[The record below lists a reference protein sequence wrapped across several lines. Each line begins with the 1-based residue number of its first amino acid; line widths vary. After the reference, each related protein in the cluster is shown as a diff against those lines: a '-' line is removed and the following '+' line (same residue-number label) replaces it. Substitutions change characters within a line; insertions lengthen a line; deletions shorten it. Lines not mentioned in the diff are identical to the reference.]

1 MDRADLRIVVIGGGT
16 GCPAVLSGLRG
27 YTQHLTAVV
36 TVMDSGGSS
45 GQLRRELGVVAL
57 GDIRRC
63 LVALAGDAGLQSRLA
78 LLFER
83 RLVSGSPPGDDSQ
96 GNLLLA
102 SLTQT
107 QGGVEEAIEEAG
119 RWLGVVGAV
128 APVTLESAEL
138 ITTLADGSTLEGEA
152 ALDLRGPSCVGV
164 RGIDLRPRVRAN
176 PRALEAIH
184 RADAVILGP
193 GDLYTSVL
201 PNLLVEG
208 MPEAVRASRG
218 RIIYI
223 GNLATKPGE
232 TDGYRTSDFVRE
244 VLAYLGR
251 DEPLDALLLDG
262 GGPAGSSRAALPA
275 GYVRVDVDAE
285 GCRGLARRVVVRQV
299 AREDAPALHDPARTA
314 AAIVEILDEVS

>member
-1 MDRADLRIVVIGGGT
+1 MDRPDLRIVVIGGGT
-16 GCPAVLSGLRG
+16 GCPAVLSGLRR
-27 YTQHLTAVV
+27 YTRHLTAVV

-57 GDIRRC
+57 GDVRRC
-63 LVALAGDAGLQSRLA
+63 LVALAGDVGLESRLA

-83 RLVSGSPPGDDSQ
+83 RLVSGSPPRDDSQ

-102 SLTQT
+102 SLMRTR
-107 QGGVEEAIEEAG
+107 GGLEEAIEEAG

-138 ITTLADGSTLEGEA
+138 VTTLADGSTLEGEA
-152 ALDLRGPSCVGV
+152 ALDLRGPSRVGV
-164 RGIDLRPRVRAN
+164 SRIDLRPRVSAN

-218 RIIYI
+218 RIIYV

-232 TDGYRTSDFVRE
+232 TDGYRASDFVRE
-244 VLAYLGR
+244 LLAYLGM

-262 GGPAGSSRAALPA
+262 GGPAGSSRAAPSE
-275 GYVRVDVDAE
+275 GYVRVEMDVE
-285 GCRGLARRVVVRQV
+285 GCREMARRVVVRPL

-314 AAIVEILDEVS
+314 AAIMEVLAGAS

>member
-27 YTQHLTAVV
+27 HTQQLTAVV

-152 ALDLRGPSCVGV
+152 ALDLRGPSRVGV

-208 MPEAVRASRG
+208 VPEAVRASPG

-262 GGPAGSSRAALPA
+262 GGPAGSSREALPA
-275 GYVRVDVDAE
+275 GYVRVEVDAE

-314 AAIVEILDEVS
+314 AAIVEVLDEVS

>member
-1 MDRADLRIVVIGGGT
+1 MDRPDLRIVVIGGGT
-16 GCPAVLSGLRG
+16 GCPAVLSGLRR
-27 YTQHLTAVV
+27 YTRHLTAVV

-57 GDIRRC
+57 GDVRRC
-63 LVALAGDAGLQSRLA
+63 LVALAGDVGLESRLA

-83 RLVSGSPPGDDSQ
+83 RLVSGSPPRDDSQ

-102 SLTQT
+102 SLMRTR
-107 QGGVEEAIEEAG
+107 GGLEEAIEEAG

-138 ITTLADGSTLEGEA
+138 VTTLADGSTLEGEA
-152 ALDLRGPSCVGV
+152 ALDLRGPSRVGV
-164 RGIDLRPRVRAN
+164 SGIDLRPRVSAN

-218 RIIYI
+218 RIIYV

-232 TDGYRTSDFVRE
+232 TDGYRASDFVRE
-244 VLAYLGR
+244 LLAYLGM

-262 GGPAGSSRAALPA
+262 GGPAGSSRAAPSE
-275 GYVRVDVDAE
+275 GYVRVEMDVE
-285 GCRGLARRVVVRQV
+285 GCREMARRVVVRPL

-314 AAIVEILDEVS
+314 AAIMEVLAGAS

>member
-16 GCPAVLSGLRG
+16 GCPAVLSGLRR

-83 RLVSGSPPGDDSQ
+83 RLASGSPPGDDSQ

-107 QGGVEEAIEEAG
+107 RGGVEEAIEEAG

-152 ALDLRGPSCVGV
+152 ALDLRGPSRVGV

-184 RADAVILGP
+184 RADVVILGP

-208 MPEAVRASRG
+208 VPEAVRASPG

-262 GGPAGSSRAALPA
+262 GGPAGSSREALPA
-275 GYVRVDVDAE
+275 GYVRVDADAE

-314 AAIVEILDEVS
+314 AAIVEVLEEAS